1 MRRRHSSHNQR
12 TTRSGSVSQGRA
24 ILRAAQRAKR
34 LDGRWSGGYFA
45 PGVGVVPTLSRKLL
59 KHLQRQPA
67 LAVLDLSYN
76 AIEDLWSHLDSG
88 QHWPEHINNLQPNR
102 GDLYQLRARSETF
115 FISR

>member
-12 TTRSGSVSQGRA
+12 LTRSGSVSQGRA

-45 PGVGVVPTLSRKLL
+45 TGAEGLTLALLVLL
-59 KHLQRQPA
+59 KYLQRQRP
-67 LAVLDLSYN
+67 LSVLDLFYN

-88 QHWPEHINNLQPNR
+88 QNGLE
-102 GDLYQLRARSETF
+102 
-115 FISR
+115 